1 MPVNIQAPQ
10 MGESINEAT
19 VAKWVKN
26 EGDFVNEDELIAE
39 LETEKI
45 NLEVT
50 APKSGVLKTIKAK
63 EGATVSPGDILALLE
78 EIGRAHV

>member
-1 MPVNIQAPQ
+1 MSVNIEAPQ

-19 VAKWVKN
+19 IAKWVKS

-45 NLEVT
+45 NL
-50 APKSGVLKTIKAK
+50 K
-63 EGATVSPGDILALLE
+63 
-78 EIGRAHV
+78 